1 MTQCKL
7 DAIKFWK
14 ILWKLGR
21 VQDFRGGRVEVFRR
35 KKKKKRSLGSPI
47 SRVGWFDLLGER
59 GNVRDAQS
67 APVNIRSQIL
77 NE

>member
-21 VQDFRGGRVEVFRR
+21 VQDFRGGRVEVFRS
-35 KKKKKRSLGSPI
+35 KRSLGSPI
-47 SRVGWFDLLGER
+47 SRVGRFDLLGER
-59 GNVRDAQS
+59 GNVRDAQC
-67 APVNIRSQIL
+67 APVNILSQIM
-77 NE
+77 NV